1 MQASAG
7 LHPTLRMSTTRIVV
21 QSPCQLRFHSLTP
34 SRGSVSPS
42 VSLNPLTGSTGEL
55 FDWQRVKRTDMSH
68 ADYLT
73 PPEPEIEKTPD
84 ESLPPFVETTHSLA
98 LLALVQS
105 QNEVVLNEWA
115 KNPYG
120 ATPVL
125 LKRVTIGD
133 IADGLN
139 ELEQPEAVVIVDTEA
154 VPPKT
159 SAIAVG
165 PQIGPAIPFMPGF
178 FYATPEAEK
187 DKKFVNGYAHTDG
200 QGQRFKFIMQETQN
214 ENGTTNVYYWYRF
227 TCPKKVQ
234 GR

>member
-1 MQASAG
+1 
-7 LHPTLRMSTTRIVV
+7 
-21 QSPCQLRFHSLTP
+21 
-34 SRGSVSPS
+34 
-42 VSLNPLTGSTGEL
+42 
-55 FDWQRVKRTDMSH
+55 MSH

-73 PPEPEIEKTPD
+73 PSEPEVETEKTPASD
-84 ESLPPFVETTHSLA
+84 EPLPPFVETPHSLA

-120 ATPVL
+120 TSPVL
-125 LKRVTIGD
+125 FKRLTTTTD
-133 IADGLN
+133 DSMHDGL
-139 ELEQPEAVVIVDTEA
+139 AIVIVDTEA
-154 VPPKT
+154 VPPKQ

-187 DKKFVNGYAHTDG
+187 DKKFVNGYVHTDG

-227 TCPKKVQ
+227 TCPKKAQV
-234 GR
+234 R